1 MSDRTNRSK
10 IRKPAAN
17 EYPSYA
23 KMYIDLLP
31 DDQLILD
38 HLKENFAGVRKFIL
52 SLPPEKLNYSYKP
65 GKWTIKEIL
74 VHIIDDERIYAYRA
88 MCFARN
94 EKTALPGFDQDEYAK
109 YSGADER
116 DIANIFEEYQAVR
129 EATITLFNGFSEE
142 ALDSYGIANNNKA
155 TVRALC
161 YHIAGHELHHINFIK
176 EFYL

>member
-1 MSDRTNRSK
+1 MSDRTNKKK

-52 SLPPEKLNYSYKP
+52 SLPPEKLNYRYKP

-88 MCFARN
+88 MCFART

-109 YSGADER
+109 YSGAD
-116 DIANIFEEYQAVR
+116 
-129 EATITLFNGFSEE
+129 
-142 ALDSYGIANNNKA
+142 
-155 TVRALC
+155 
-161 YHIAGHELHHINFIK
+161 
-176 EFYL
+176 